1 MKWYNWYG
9 YTEIGIFVYGR
20 GNRGKGM
27 QRFEI
32 GNFSVCRFSSE
43 LTVLIKYFE
52 SVGRFSRKW
61 LLESL
66 KNLRKENIDKKE
78 FGTDEIV

>member
-1 MKWYNWYG
+1 
-9 YTEIGIFVYGR
+9 
-20 GNRGKGM
+20 M

-52 SVGRFSRKW
+52 SVGRFSRK
-61 LLESL
+61 
-66 KNLRKENIDKKE
+66 
-78 FGTDEIV
+78 